1 MNIEHGIS
9 NDEVSL
15 NHPVSLV
22 SLQNSSF
29 RVRYSIFT
37 AAIRVSSLKLVP
49 MGSTAGSPQTSQ
61 HWEQR
66 SEDSA
71 PTAATYREK
80 SFFNRLLGQRLTSPA
95 AIP

>member
-9 NDEVSL
+9 NDELFL

-37 AAIRVSSLKLVP
+37 AAIRVSSLKLVS
-49 MGSTAGSPQTSQ
+49 MGFPAVDPATPQRFFKGG
-61 HWEQR
+61 WGR
-66 SEDSA
+66 SGVFGA
-71 PTAATYREK
+71 
-80 SFFNRLLGQRLTSPA
+80 
-95 AIP
+95 